1 MNKFKRLQILGT
13 TIIFLPFVLFG
24 GAYIIHVLTSTQQ
37 AVVQVETVDEIKPKT
52 DTVIVVKEEVKK
64 VSEPV
69 VKKPVVI
76 TTPQVPI
83 VEKIKEV
90 EVVKKDSVIVEL
102 EVESDTTSQV

>member
-13 TIIFLPFVLFG
+13 TIIFLPFGIFG
-24 GAYIIHVLTSTQQ
+24 GACIIYASNATKPE
-37 AVVQVETVDEIKPKT
+37 VVKVEVVEETKPKT

-76 TTPQVPI
+76 PTPQIPI
-83 VEKIKEV
+83 VEKIEEV
-90 EVVKKDSVIVEL
+90 EVVKKDSVIVEV